1 MPKKVFRLDDDDE
14 DEIPK
19 PVLLIGIAGTI
30 KYYKLCH
37 YLNKTWELDFE
48 MQESIKL
55 RLPCKQNTFEFIHL
69 KAVKNPGEVSYEVLT
84 NKDKNESLIPEA
96 SDYDLLL
103 KIDANLPPQ
112 EVKKICSQLKQ
123 MPEVMIAVP
132 IETNSIK
139 TLERIFTKE

>member
-55 RLPCKQNTFEFIHL
+55 RLPRKQNTFEFIHL
-69 KAVKNPGEVSYEVLT
+69 KAVKNPGEISY
-84 NKDKNESLIPEA
+84 EA